1 MEPLKHAVS
10 PVGVTGLG
18 SDDKDAIS
26 DALTSCLPR
35 LIGARQL
42 YLGFSGGLDS
52 RVLLAA
58 LMRLAEHYPHYQ
70 IKNKLTAV
78 HVHHGLNA
86 QADAWAEYCQCVCQ
100 SYQINFICEKV
111 SLNLSQLSSGLE
123 AAARTARY
131 GVFKKFMQESDL
143 LLLGQHGDDQI
154 ETVLLQ
160 LFRGAGPQGLAAMAK
175 ESQFSADDDRIV
187 LRPLLELKQIDLAHY
202 ARDHQLDW
210 VHDDSNDN
218 LRFERNFLRHQV
230 LPNLHQ
236 RYPGLIDTVGRS
248 ARLCAEH
255 NELLNAYVQ
264 EDLVKHLAHQGQSN
278 VGNNYLNLNLNNS
291 LCSKYCL
298 SLFKLAGFEAYSLA
312 RQKALIR
319 AWLAHSQV
327 LMPSEVKLTHLIHDV
342 CLAKVDAQP
351 MLTWGHWLLR
361 RYHGH
366 LYLFDQQQDDSHHC
380 CAYHLQEQT
389 WGGETV
395 TLENGQVIS
404 SQHLVDLGV
413 DLAHWDWQG
422 VTIGLRQG
430 GERFHPQGHPHS
442 QPLKKFLHA
451 QKIPPWLRE
460 QLILVKRDQKIVA
473 ILGLALAAQ
482 GE

>member
-1 MEPLKHAVS
+1 MR
-10 PVGVTGLG
+10 GLG

-35 LIGARQL
+35 LIAARQL

-70 IKNKLTAV
+70 IKNKFTVV
-78 HVHHGLNA
+78 HVHHGINA
-86 QADAWAEYCQCVCQ
+86 QADTWADYCQYICQ

-123 AAARTARY
+123 AAARQARY

-154 ETVLLQ
+154 ETLLLQ

-175 ESQFSADDDRIV
+175 ESQFSADDNRIV
-187 LRPLLELKQIDLAHY
+187 LRPLLELKQIDLEYY

-230 LPNLHQ
+230 LPDLHQ

-248 ARLCAEH
+248 ARLCAEQ

-264 EDLVKHLAHQGQSN
+264 DDLVKHLVQSQSN
-278 VGNNYLNLNLNNS
+278 VANHLS
-291 LCSKYCL
+291 SECCL
-298 SLFKLAGFEAYSLA
+298 GLFKLAGFGAYSLA

-319 AWLAHSQV
+319 AWLAHYQV
-327 LMPSEVKLTHLIHDV
+327 LMPSEVKLAHLIDDV

-366 LYLFDQQQDDSHHC
+366 LYLFDQQQGDNHHS
-380 CAYHLQEQT
+380 CAYSLKEQT

-395 TLENGQVIS
+395 KLENGQVIS

-413 DLAHWDWQG
+413 DLAHWNWQG

-430 GERFHPQGHPHS
+430 GERFRPQGREHS

-473 ILGLALAAQ
+473 ILDLALAAQ